1 MQTISNSPLYKAK
14 VRLLEQAKQVDQNA
28 KPELLDAIVNAME
41 IMDFADFLFH
51 RVSHVAK
58 ALGYEGKVE
67 DFQSAF
73 EYLMRNR
80 EKALV
85 VDRQYQLIKNKSKVE
100 RLLRETLELVTGGE
114 DAN

>member
-1 MQTISNSPLYKAK
+1 METVSNSPLYKAK
-14 VRLLEQAKQVDQNA
+14 VRLLEKARQ
-28 KPELLDAIVNAME
+28 LDPVTNSDLIDVIVNAME
-41 IMDFADFLFH
+41 VMDAADFLLH

-85 VDRQYQLIKNKSKVE
+85 VGRQYQLIKK
-100 RLLRETLELVTGGE
+100 
-114 DAN
+114 

>member
-1 MQTISNSPLYKAK
+1 METVSNSPLYKAK
-14 VRLLEQAKQVDQNA
+14 VRLLEKARQ
-28 KPELLDAIVNAME
+28 LDPVTNSDLIDVIVNAME
-41 IMDFADFLFH
+41 VMDAADFLLH

-85 VDRQYQLIKNKSKVE
+85 VGRQYQLIKNKSKLE
-100 RLLRETLELVTGGE
+100 RLLRETLEIVTGGE